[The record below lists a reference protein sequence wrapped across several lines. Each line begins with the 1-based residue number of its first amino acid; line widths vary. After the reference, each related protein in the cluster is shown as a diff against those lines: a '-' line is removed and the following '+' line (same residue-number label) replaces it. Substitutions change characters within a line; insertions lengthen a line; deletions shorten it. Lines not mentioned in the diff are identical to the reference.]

1 MILILQQIGVGI
13 LAVLIYNV
21 FKFQKLLNK
30 KELATK
36 TFWRSF
42 WIESKAT
49 WIWTALMLVLISVV
63 IYALPESAESIS
75 TLTGLNVGTQLVSFF
90 TLGLGL
96 SSLVD
101 TKNQGKNENKNQ

>member
-49 WIWTALMLVLISVV
+49 WIWTALLSKKGCLQYHHLLERLALLEWHHNIQHIVISPMRF
-63 IYALPESAESIS
+63 L
-75 TLTGLNVGTQLVSFF
+75 Q
-90 TLGLGL
+90 
-96 SSLVD
+96 
-101 TKNQGKNENKNQ
+101 KK